1 MECYIITGLSGSGKT
16 TVLKAF
22 EDLGYYC
29 IDNIPTILIP
39 DAISILI
46 SKTNISKVALGVDV
60 REQVFI
66 NKFEEVFKTLQKEYK
81 FVKIIFLYAEENILL
96 RRFKE
101 TRRQHPLKNLPLIE
115 AIRTENKI
123 LEFIKEKSEYII
135 NTSYYTVHELK
146 KYIYDNFS
154 DKSDDIFNVNI
165 ISFGYKNG
173 ILLEG
178 DLIFD
183 VRFIPNPFF
192 VDDLRD
198 KTGND
203 EEVCSFVFNFEITK
217 VFYKKLLDFLKFVIP
232 EYKKEGKSIL
242 IIGIGCT
249 GGKHRSVAIA
259 NRLYHDLKDNF
270 PMEIRHRDL

>member
-46 SKTNISKVALGVDV
+46 SKTNISKVALGVDI

-66 NKFEEVFKTLQKEYK
+66 NKFEEVFETLQKEYK

-146 KYIYDNFS
+146 KYIYHNFS

-192 VDDLRD
+192 IEELRD

-203 EEVCSFVFNFEITK
+203 EEVCSFVFKFETTK

-249 GGKHRSVAIA
+249 GGKHRSVVIA

>member
-46 SKTNISKVALGVDV
+46 SKTNISKVALGVDI

-66 NKFEEVFKTLQKEYK
+66 NKFEEVFNILQKEYK

-123 LEFIKEKSEYII
+123 LEFIKKKAEYLI

-154 DKSDDIFNVNI
+154 DKKDNIFNVNI

-192 VDDLRD
+192 VDNLRD

-203 EEVCSFVFNFEITK
+203 KDVVSFIFNFETTII
-217 VFYKKLLDFLKFVIP
+217 FYKKLLDFLRFVIP

-259 NRLYHDLKDNF
+259 NKLYNDLKDNF
-270 PMEIRHRDL
+270 PVEIRHRDL

>member
-46 SKTNISKVALGVDV
+46 SKTNISKVALGVDI

-66 NKFEEVFKTLQKEYK
+66 NKFEEVFETLQKEYK

-192 VDDLRD
+192 VEELRD

-203 EEVCSFVFNFEITK
+203 EEVCSFVFKFETTK

>member
-39 DAISILI
+39 EAISILI
-46 SKTNISKVALGVDV
+46 SKTNISKVALGVDI

-66 NKFEEVFKTLQKEYK
+66 NKFEEVFETLQKEYK

-192 VDDLRD
+192 VEELRD

-203 EEVCSFVFNFEITK
+203 EEVCSFVFKFEITK

-259 NRLYHDLKDNF
+259 NRLYNDLKDNF

>member
-46 SKTNISKVALGVDV
+46 SKTNISKVALGVDI

-192 VDDLRD
+192 VEELRD

-203 EEVCSFVFNFEITK
+203 EEVCSFVFKFEITK

-259 NRLYHDLKDNF
+259 NRLYNDLKDNF